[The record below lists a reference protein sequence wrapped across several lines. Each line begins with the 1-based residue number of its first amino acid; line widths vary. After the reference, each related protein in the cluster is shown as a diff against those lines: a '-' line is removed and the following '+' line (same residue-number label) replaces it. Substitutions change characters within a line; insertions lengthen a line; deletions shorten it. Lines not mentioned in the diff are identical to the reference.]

1 MIYSYHNMS
10 DQDRKDELKAEEYYE
25 RKSTTD
31 NNKSD
36 LSPSSSPRT
45 KGIKDKIVGKISS
58 TTISSTTTGK
68 SQEENNVNLSE
79 SARVSNNVRTVT
91 LGLFALIGF
100 IILVFAVFTASIGA
114 QLNQVQFA
122 NSVFIAAIVGA
133 FTLVGV
139 IVYQIHGSNGR

>member
-1 MIYSYHNMS
+1 MS
-10 DQDRKDELKAEEYYE
+10 DQERKDEFKAEEYYE
-25 RKSTTD
+25 PKSTTN

-36 LSPSSSPRT
+36 SSPSSPKT
-45 KGIKDKIVGKISS
+45 KGIKDKIIGK
-58 TTISSTTTGK
+58 ISSTTTGK

-79 SARVSNNVRTVT
+79 STRVSNNVRTVI

-114 QLNQVQFA
+114 QLDQVQFA

-139 IVYQIHGSNGR
+139 IVYQIRGSNGR

>member
-1 MIYSYHNMS
+1 MG
-10 DQDRKDELKAEEYYE
+10 DQERDKEDRAKGYYE
-25 RKSTTD
+25 DANNT
-31 NNKSD
+31 NNKSE
-36 LSPSSSPRT
+36 LSPSSKK

-58 TTISSTTTGK
+58 TTMGW
-68 SQEENNVNLSE
+68 SQEYNSVNLSE
-79 SARVSNNVRTVT
+79 SARVSNNVRTVI

-100 IILVFAVFTASIGA
+100 IILVFTVFTASVGG

-139 IVYQIHGSNGR
+139 IVYQIRGSDER

>member
-1 MIYSYHNMS
+1 MS
-10 DQDRKDELKAEEYYE
+10 DEERKDELKAD
-25 RKSTTD
+25 TTD
-31 NNKSD
+31 DNKSD
-36 LSPSSSPRT
+36 SSSSSSPRT

-58 TTISSTTTGK
+58 TTMGK

-79 SARVSNNVRTVT
+79 SARVSNNVRTVI

-114 QLNQVQFA
+114 QLDQVQFA

-139 IVYQIHGSNGR
+139 IVSQIRGSNGR

>member
-1 MIYSYHNMS
+1 MS
-10 DQDRKDELKAEEYYE
+10 DQERKDELKAEEYYE

-31 NNKSD
+31 NNESD

-45 KGIKDKIVGKISS
+45 KGIKDKILGKISS
-58 TTISSTTTGK
+58 TTGK

-79 SARVSNNVRTVT
+79 STRVSNNVRTVI
-91 LGLFALIGF
+91 LGLFTLIGF

-139 IVYQIHGSNGR
+139 IVYQIRGSNGR